1 MTEEFIFEVMDKF
14 NSSNIVDLE
23 LIQSDASI
31 SLRKKEACTAGNRKE
46 TSTSSGKKSG
56 EEETEVFVKTAAD
69 KEDDGDKNSSSS
81 SIQQKS
87 EEKSNCQTLKA
98 PIVGT
103 FYRSPSPDSPA
114 YAEKGTVIKKG
125 NPVCIIE
132 AMKMMNTLNADYD
145 FEVLDVLVENGQLVE
160 FDQPLFSIKKL

>member
-1 MTEEFIFEVMDKF
+1 MTNDFIFQIMNKF
-14 NSSNIVDLE
+14 NASEIVDLD
-23 LIQSDASI
+23 LTLSGNHI
-31 SLRKKEACTAGNRKE
+31 SLRKKGACTNSVVQTSAE
-46 TSTSSGKKSG
+46 TKTVEAADSVCAKNDDSSAAVVSETVSTPTSVPAP
-56 EEETEVFVKTAAD
+56 EVKTD
-69 KEDDGDKNSSSS
+69 VL
-81 SIQQKS
+81 KS
-87 EEKSNCQTLKA
+87 

-160 FDQPLFSIKKL
+160 FDQPLFAIKKL